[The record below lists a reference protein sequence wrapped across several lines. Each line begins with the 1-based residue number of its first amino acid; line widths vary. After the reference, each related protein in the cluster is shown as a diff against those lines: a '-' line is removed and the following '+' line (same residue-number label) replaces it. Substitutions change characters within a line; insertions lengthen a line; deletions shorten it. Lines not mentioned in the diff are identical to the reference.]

1 MRAEG
6 NGTPVPAEPGVFACD
21 PWGIIGDFEHQTEG
35 HRLTHV
41 LRTLEA
47 SAKIPVLRVE
57 REVAVEVAGRGWS
70 LDLC

>member
-1 MRAEG
+1 MG
-6 NGTPVPAEPGVFACD
+6 PQSLQSLGSLPVIHG
-21 PWGIIGDFEHQTEG
+21 GIIGDFEHQTDG

-41 LRTLEA
+41 LRTLEV

-57 REVAVEVAGRGWS
+57 REVAVEVAGYGWS